1 MRKEE
6 ARMELQLS
14 DNDND
19 KDINKKANYS
29 ISHRLAASTLFCIGI
44 NKRTYPPSSIPTSTH
59 THTQAHTHKCKQVDS

>member
-19 KDINKKANYS
+19 KDIN
-29 ISHRLAASTLFCIGI
+29 R
-44 NKRTYPPSSIPTSTH
+44 
-59 THTQAHTHKCKQVDS
+59 KQIILYRIALLPLLCSA